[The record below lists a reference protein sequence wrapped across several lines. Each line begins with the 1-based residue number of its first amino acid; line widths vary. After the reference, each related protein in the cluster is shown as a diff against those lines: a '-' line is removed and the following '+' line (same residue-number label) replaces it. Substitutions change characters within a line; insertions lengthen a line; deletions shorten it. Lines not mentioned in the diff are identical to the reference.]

1 MPLSTANLVEIFR
14 SEMSDEELP
23 GSGDSSDSLWVDAD
37 IIRWIGEAQ
46 KELCE
51 RVDILFD
58 ASSYTLTTDP
68 GTDLYALDDVIT
80 KVRRGKV
87 AAGRTLEAVSVKEL
101 LRRYQPTSF
110 EIDVVD
116 WEGMTGIPKY
126 IVTDYEVGY
135 VKLVPEPTSIETIE
149 LHVYKAPLDDI
160 VMEIP
165 NKYRKKLLH
174 KVKHLAYMKDDVDSQ
189 DLKKAGYHDDR
200 WEAEVTEI
208 DRQFKRL
215 NRGPQVVAYG
225 GL

>member
-1 MPLSTANLVEIFR
+1 MPLSTTDLVAIFR
-14 SEMSDEELP
+14 SEMSDPELP
-23 GSGDSSDSLWVDAD
+23 GSGDSSDSLWEDAD
-37 IIRWIGEAQ
+37 IIRWIGESQ

-58 ASSYTLTTDP
+58 ATSYVLTTAD
-68 GTDLYALDDVIT
+68 GTDLYALDDVIM
-80 KVRRGKV
+80 KIRRGKV
-87 AAGRTLEAVSVKEL
+87 AAGRTLESVSVKEL

-110 EIDVVD
+110 EIDVTD
-116 WEGMTGIPKY
+116 WEGMTGEPKY
-126 IVTDYEVGY
+126 IVTDYEVGF
-135 VKLVPEPTSIETIE
+135 VKLVPEPVGIETIE
-149 LHVYKAPLDDI
+149 LHVYRLPVNDI

-165 NKYRKKLLH
+165 NKYRRKLLH

-200 WEAEVTEI
+200 WEAAVNEI